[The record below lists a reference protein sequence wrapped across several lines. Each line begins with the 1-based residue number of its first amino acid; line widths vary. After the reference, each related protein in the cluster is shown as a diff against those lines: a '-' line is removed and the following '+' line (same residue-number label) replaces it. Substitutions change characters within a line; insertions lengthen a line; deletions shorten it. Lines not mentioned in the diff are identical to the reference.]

1 MDLRFQVDSDG
12 RPHCLVHGVQVHEVR
27 EVLEAPIEDWP
38 GREGASIALGQTAAG
53 RYLQVVYV
61 ADPEPDSVFV
71 ITAYDLGPQ
80 ALRALR
86 RRLRGKS

>member
-1 MDLRFQVDSDG
+1 M
-12 RPHCLVHGVQVHEVR
+12 R

-38 GREGASIALGQTAAG
+38 GRDGASIALGQTEAG

-61 ADPEPDSVFV
+61 ADPVPDSLFV
-71 ITAYDLGPQ
+71 VTAYDLGPQ

-86 RRLRGKS
+86 RRLRGRS

>member
-1 MDLRFQVDSDG
+1 VDLRFHLDSDG
-12 RPHCLVHGVQVHEVR
+12 QPHCLSHSVAEQEVK

-38 GREGASIALGQTAAG
+38 GREGASIALGQTEAG

-71 ITAYDLGPQ
+71 ITAYELGPQ